1 MVITCITSDINI
13 KGKEKSTTIPGISN
27 WFEWSWPIEGD
38 NAGYIQARAIPN
50 LGNWTLF
57 SPAQIQNFLKSE
69 ISQPSP
75 QLSEPT
81 KPKSPW
87 KISIPHASGNHHML
101 AKYNKVDIKLIIL
114 KEKK

>member
-1 MVITCITSDINI
+1 MKKSSIANKK

-38 NAGYIQARAIPN
+38 D
-50 LGNWTLF
+50 
-57 SPAQIQNFLKSE
+57 AQIQKFLKNE
-69 ISQPSP
+69 INKPSP

-87 KISIPHASGNHHML
+87 KIPIPHASG
-101 AKYNKVDIKLIIL
+101 KLHKSAEYIN
-114 KEKK
+114 

>member
-1 MVITCITSDINI
+1 MHYS
-13 KGKEKSTTIPGISN
+13 
-27 WFEWSWPIEGD
+27 F
-38 NAGYIQARAIPN
+38 
-50 LGNWTLF
+50 F
-57 SPAQIQNFLKSE
+57 FLNE

-101 AKYNKVDIKLIIL
+101 AKYNKVDIKLINYI
-114 KEKK
+114 EKKIKIGINPRRLQLQELKLKNELSRSCL

>member
-1 MVITCITSDINI
+1 MMIICITSD
-13 KGKEKSTTIPGISN
+13 KKEKEKSMTIPGISN

-50 LGNWTLF
+50 IGRWLSF
-57 SPAQIQNFLKSE
+57 SPALILKNE
-69 ISQPSP
+69 INQPSP

-87 KISIPHASGNHHML
+87 KIPIPHASGNFH
-101 AKYNKVDIKLIIL
+101 KSVEYT
-114 KEKK
+114 